1 MATGRSRYENLSRRF
16 GTQRIS
22 VLDVRFRQASAMRWD
37 RHVDANRL
45 VSLFSL
51 RTLNDAGCGSRR
63 APFGPSFTCCNS
75 SVVMTL
81 RLLTSVLLLL
91 LLLFLLLLL
100 LLLPPPPPLL
110 LLLLR
115 AAGADCDWHVYPG
128 NGHREPVRTAE
139 RCRLT
144 LVT

>member
-1 MATGRSRYENLSRRF
+1 
-16 GTQRIS
+16 
-22 VLDVRFRQASAMRWD
+22 
-37 RHVDANRL
+37 
-45 VSLFSL
+45 
-51 RTLNDAGCGSRR
+51 
-63 APFGPSFTCCNS
+63 
-75 SVVMTL
+75 MTL

-100 LLLPPPPPLL
+100 PPPPLPLLLLLLL